1 MSDVRAKQ
9 WPLGSSRRRYGHTS
23 GRQGPLPKVEG
34 QARPPTRPSALWC
47 RSMSRQIYRLS
58 GGGHQSRHA
67 AGMSNPDG
75 MSGSTR
81 RPVQTTYNCGAECPG
96 ACEHCALLL
105 LQQPLRPAGECRL
118 SFDRRPASSISY
130 HYVASLPPQPTAT
143 EQRFLGVAAPSAKA
157 LWVASPTSTS

>member
-1 MSDVRAKQ
+1 MALRQFAPPVRPHQ
-9 WPLGSSRRRYGHTS
+9 WAPRSPPKGGRASASPHTS
-23 GRQGPLPKVEG
+23 
-34 QARPPTRPSALWC
+34 SALWC

-75 MSGSTR
+75 MSGSAR

-105 LQQPLRPAGECRL
+105 LQQPLRTTGECRL
-118 SFDRRPASSISY
+118 SFNRRPASSISY
-130 HYVASLPPQPTAT
+130 HNVASLPPQPRAT
-143 EQRFLGVAAPSAKA
+143 EQRFLGRAVPSAKA
-157 LWVASPTSTS
+157 LWVASPSSTS